1 MYQLMIYYEF
11 YTLTKLQGSQ
21 TMMEGNINNVTF
33 YTLTKLQGSQTQSG
47 SLGGSGEF
55 YTLTKLQ
62 GSQTQHFPSRLHP
75 LVLHSYKITRF
86 SNVH

>member
-1 MYQLMIYYEF
+1 
-11 YTLTKLQGSQ
+11 
-21 TMMEGNINNVTF
+21 MMEGNINNVTF

-62 GSQTQHFPSRLHP
+62 GSQTLFSLLP
-75 LVLHSYKITRF
+75 LFILFYTLTKLQGSQTNRYNF
-86 SNVH
+86 

>member
-1 MYQLMIYYEF
+1 
-11 YTLTKLQGSQ
+11 
-21 TMMEGNINNVTF
+21 MMEGNINNVTF

-62 GSQTQHFPSRLHP
+62 GSQTKQDIDGLFKGFYTLTKLQGSQTYYYH
-75 LVLHSYKITRF
+75 I
-86 SNVH
+86 

>member
-33 YTLTKLQGSQTQSG
+33 YTLTKLQGSQTN
-47 SLGGSGEF
+47 LF
-55 YTLTKLQ
+55 
-62 GSQTQHFPSRLHP
+62 
-75 LVLHSYKITRF
+75 LVAII
-86 SNVH
+86 